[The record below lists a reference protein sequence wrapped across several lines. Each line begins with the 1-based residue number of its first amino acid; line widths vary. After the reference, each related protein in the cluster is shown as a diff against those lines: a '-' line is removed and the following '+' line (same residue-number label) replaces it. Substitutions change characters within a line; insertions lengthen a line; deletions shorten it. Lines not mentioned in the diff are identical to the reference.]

1 MERYEW
7 IVSTK
12 GPDGHV
18 LKHLDGGTEAE
29 EARAIELARSAPEKL
44 RAEGRRDWY
53 VGVLDRDR
61 RMLSHNPTLL
71 SSDLLFFAEG

>member
-12 GPDGHV
+12 GPDGHA
-18 LKHLDGGTEAE
+18 LKHLDGGTEAD
-29 EARAIELARSAPEKL
+29 EARAIELAKSAAEEL
-44 RAEGRRDWY
+44 RAEGHRDWY

-71 SSDLLFFAEG
+71 SSDLLFFEEG

>member
-7 IVSTK
+7 IVSAK
-12 GPDGHV
+12 GTDGHASE
-18 LKHLDGGTEAE
+18 HLDGGTEDD
-29 EARAIELARSAPEKL
+29 EARAIELAKAAEAKL

-61 RMLSHNPTLL
+61 RILSHNPTLL
-71 SSDLLFFAEG
+71 SSDLLFFEEG

>member
-7 IVSTK
+7 IVSAK
-12 GPDGHV
+12 GSGGHASE
-18 LKHLDGGTEAE
+18 HMGGGTEDD
-29 EARAIELARSAPEKL
+29 EARAIALAKAAEAKL

-61 RMLSHNPTLL
+61 RTLSHNPTLL
-71 SSDLLFFAEG
+71 SYDLLFFAEG